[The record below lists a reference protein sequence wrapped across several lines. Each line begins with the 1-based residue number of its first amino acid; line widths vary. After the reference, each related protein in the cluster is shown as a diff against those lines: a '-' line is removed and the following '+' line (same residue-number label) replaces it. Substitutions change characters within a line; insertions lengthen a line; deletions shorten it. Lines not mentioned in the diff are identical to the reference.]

1 MDVFFLI
8 VSFKQLEVCIRN
20 GERSTRVPP
29 HPHRSCQIGSR
40 KLFDTSH
47 SNFRPPAVDSPSARP
62 RCCIHLF
69 PAAHRIVFI
78 EEHPTGNT
86 EWASRPDAAAP
97 VAAGPPATGR
107 SCICRGHTPDLRRF
121 DEWPAKANKATVL
134 LVRMITCIPSVDNG
148 CSFFS
153 SCHVAQRT
161 GHHSGNLKKRR
172 EELLLPLP
180 HGWAMDLLPLTF
192 VPTNACMRFFPHDRS
207 HLKYFCS
214 FTTAA
219 WALIAA
225 G

>member
-20 GERSTRVPP
+20 GERSHHIHAGHV
-29 HPHRSCQIGSR
+29 QGSR
-40 KLFDTSH
+40 KLSDTITTSH

-107 SCICRGHTPDLRRF
+107 SCICRGHTLDIQRF

-134 LVRMITCIPSVDNG
+134 LVSMIPCIPSVDN
-148 CSFFS
+148 
-153 SCHVAQRT
+153 
-161 GHHSGNLKKRR
+161 
-172 EELLLPLP
+172 
-180 HGWAMDLLPLTF
+180 
-192 VPTNACMRFFPHDRS
+192 
-207 HLKYFCS
+207 
-214 FTTAA
+214 
-219 WALIAA
+219 
-225 G
+225 